1 MWFRTYVYLASWCVN
16 FSSSSR
22 VMYPLWWASI
32 CGRRNAPR
40 NDMRRNPK
48 AAASK
53 GDPSLSG
60 MKYNGRLKIVYGKS
74 VIKNERE
81 YYLISKLVIF
91 PCRYF
96 GLHVLLSESSKMHV
110 GISDENPNASIPVW
124 PVFLVLFS
132 LTTSIVKE
140 SGLFLKFFCSTN
152 FQHAFYL
159 ELSILRHCSTHEVWT
174 LMKSY
179 RKWVPKL
186 TGISSFI
193 DSIHICY
200 CTYIAFY
207 GPHSSF

>member
-1 MWFRTYVYLASWCVN
+1 
-16 FSSSSR
+16 
-22 VMYPLWWASI
+22 MYPLWWASI

-74 VIKNERE
+74 VIIKNERE
-81 YYLISKLVIF
+81 YYLISKLDIF

-140 SGLFLKFFCSTN
+140 SGLFLYFFCSTN

-159 ELSILRHCSTHEVWT
+159 QLSILRHCSMHEVST

-179 RKWVPKL
+179 RKWVHKL
-186 TGISSFI
+186 TGILSFI
-193 DSIHICY
+193 DSIHIFY